1 MQCQSIFDILEIY
14 LNKHYP
20 ENITKI
26 TFVLFLIFVE
36 NPISLQCIHAS
47 HRVIFKP
54 KIILSGAVIV
64 STPQDIA
71 LLDARKGAEMFRK
84 VEVPV
89 LGLVQNMS
97 VYVCPKCGHHEHI
110 FGKDGIDKIA
120 TAMNL
125 DILGNSNLLLKQ

>member
-1 MQCQSIFDILEIY
+1 MY
-14 LNKHYP
+14 
-20 ENITKI
+20 T
-26 TFVLFLIFVE
+26 
-36 NPISLQCIHAS
+36 
-47 HRVIFKP
+47 HRLIFKP
-54 KIILSGAVIV
+54 RIIFSGAVIV

>member
-1 MQCQSIFDILEIY
+1 M
-14 LNKHYP
+14 
-20 ENITKI
+20 
-26 TFVLFLIFVE
+26 
-36 NPISLQCIHAS
+36 
-47 HRVIFKP
+47 
-54 KIILSGAVIV
+54 

-71 LLDARKGAEMFRK
+71 LLDARKGAEMFCK

-120 TAMNL
+120 KAMNL
-125 DILGNSNLLLKQ
+125 DILGKSELLLKQ

>member
-1 MQCQSIFDILEIY
+1 M
-14 LNKHYP
+14 
-20 ENITKI
+20 
-26 TFVLFLIFVE
+26 
-36 NPISLQCIHAS
+36 
-47 HRVIFKP
+47 
-54 KIILSGAVIV
+54 

-125 DILGNSNLLLKQ
+125 DILGNSNLLLKQKIICICTSFTDKHFLITDQYFS